1 MNRIIYIFTFFV
13 LSSVPI
19 WSQTINELEKEM
31 YIYYRSSDSTKLM
44 EVTEQLK
51 EKALKEGNEK
61 SFYKAW
67 GNQAQ
72 YIARNMQRHRGL
84 RMTKVMQDY
93 AIQHN
98 HKYGIYSSTV
108 VMATIL
114 NRMGNFDDAQKNY
127 LDAINYL
134 HSHFPNESAAASY
147 IALSIIY
154 TNRYHD
160 NDKSQQMLDLALK
173 EPNITPPHQL
183 EAYSL
188 KCLKVV
194 ESNDIPMQYNEKAI
208 AEFRRLYAK
217 REKIKK
223 IVGYDNGYGP
233 SIEIWSCILDKN
245 YEGALKHCEKLKNKG
260 ASYYHMMSRINLAQG
275 NYQQAYTFR
284 KHYQNY
290 KDSVTSASN
299 SHLLAEIAA
308 TIATDRMINDLELR
322 NKQLENEH
330 LTHALEV
337 QTSKKEAHKL
347 ELLNQ
352 QLMNKQLEH
361 QLALT
366 KSKAEARKLELERNA
381 IQMERIAIQ
390 KKNDSLKAQAY
401 LEAQAY
407 EAQAH
412 IEKIE
417 NRERIHHIYVAAG
430 GALAVLTIGGLFFFL
445 YRRKQQ
451 MEKLE
456 SINTQLRT
464 SKQAEAKARQQ
475 AEAALTTKRL
485 FLNNI
490 SHEMRTPL
498 NAIFGFTQI
507 LTMPGMEVSDE
518 EKVELSRY
526 ISENTQLL
534 TSIVDKMI
542 YLSHYQCLEELDME
556 DCIPV
561 NAFCQA
567 RMTVIPQRP
576 EQLKLIFDSQLP
588 DDFEMLTNMKAM
600 ERLLDYLLDNAGK
613 FTQQGSITLSLRRT
627 NKNRLIISITDTGPG
642 IPLDAQTTVFDMF
655 TDTDDAVKAT
665 GMGLCTCRNICRL
678 MDGTIGIDKNYTDGC
693 RIVVDIPIRQ
703 KNENVKHS
711 KTQWK
716 NRTIHKRRNPNSA
729 ATPASSSA
737 SQ

>member
-1 MNRIIYIFTFFV
+1 MNHIKFYILTLLVLLTLPTSAQTFA
-13 LSSVPI
+13 
-19 WSQTINELEKEM
+19 ELEQEL
-31 YIYYRSSDSTKLM
+31 YQYELSEDEQKLM
-44 EVTEQLK
+44 ETAERLK
-51 EKALKEGNEK
+51 EKAQQEGNERM
-61 SFYKAW
+61 FYKAW
-67 GNQAQ
+67 GYQAHYQ
-72 YIARNMQRHRGL
+72 TRNRHRNKGL
-84 RMTKVMQDY
+84 SIAKDMMDHATQN
-93 AIQHN
+93 N
-98 HKYGIYSSTV
+98 HKYGIYTSTII
-108 VMATIL
+108 AASIL
-114 NRMGNFDDAQKNY
+114 NRMGDYDDAEANY
-127 LDAINYL
+127 KDAIQYL
-134 HSHFPNESAAASY
+134 HKHFPNESAAYPY
-147 IALSIIY
+147 IDLGIIY
-154 TNRYHD
+154 YLYYRDRNE
-160 NDKSQQMLDLALK
+160 SQRMLDLALK
-173 EPNITPPHQL
+173 EPNITPLQKL
-183 EAYSL
+183 EVYSI
-188 KCLKVV
+188 KC
-194 ESNDIPMQYNEKAI
+194 MQVAAPSDYITVRHSKEEV
-208 AEFRRLYAK
+208 AEFQRLYAE

-223 IVGYDNGYGP
+223 VVGHDDTRGPTIEVWRCIFDQNYD
-233 SIEIWSCILDKN
+233 E
-245 YEGALKHCEKLKNKG
+245 ALKLCEALKKKPI
-260 ASYYHMMSRINLAQG
+260 SYYSMMCHIHLAQG
-275 NYQQAYTFR
+275 DYKQAYIYN

-290 KDSVTSASN
+290 NDSVIRANN
-299 SHLLAEIAA
+299 SHLMTEITASMDLARAKNEAHE
-308 TIATDRMINDLELR
+308 LELQ
-322 NKQLENEH
+322 NQLLIAEH
-330 LTHALEV
+330 LEHQLAVE
-337 QTSKKEAHKL
+337 TSKKENHKL
-347 ELLNQ
+347 EAQNQ
-352 QLMNKQLEH
+352 QLIAQQLTH

-366 KSKAEARKLELERNA
+366 KSQAETNQMELERNA
-381 IQMERIAIQ
+381 IQRE
-390 KKNDSLKAQAY
+390 NDSLEARAY
-401 LEAQAY
+401 
-407 EAQAH
+407 
-412 IEKIE
+412 IEFIE
-417 NRERIHHIYVAAG
+417 NREHTHHIYVAAG
-430 GALAVLTIGGLFFFL
+430 SALAILTIGGLFLFL

-507 LTMPGMEVSDE
+507 LTMPGMDVSDE
-518 EKVELSRY
+518 EKVELSQY

-556 DCIPV
+556 DSILV

-567 RMTVIPQRP
+567 RMTIIPLQSK
-576 EQLKLIFDSQLP
+576 QLKLIFDSQLP
-588 DDFEMLTNMKAM
+588 NDFEMLTNMKAM

-627 NKNRLIISITDTGPG
+627 NANRLIISITDTGPG
-642 IPLDAQTTVFDMF
+642 IPLDAQATVFEMF

-678 MDGTIGIDKNYTDGC
+678 MDGTIRIDKNYTDGC

-716 NRTIHKRRNPNSA
+716 NRTIHKRRNPNNA